1 MQVNDQ
7 PGLQFYAEPG
17 VMTSAG
23 RFAPL
28 LAGLPRDIPGLAAV
42 GHGLLIHEH
51 MAEGY
56 GVTLSEQERG
66 SVHVRPAERMLEL
79 ITARDGRPLDVAR
92 EPGSRLAGNCRH
104 FTVLMVTML
113 RAQGTPARARCG
125 FGGYFTGGFFEDHW
139 VCEYWHAGQE
149 RWILVD
155 AQIDS
160 TQRDWFPIDFDVTDV
175 PRDRFLVAGEAWARC
190 RSGAA
195 DPATFGLS
203 LVNESGDWWIAANL
217 MRDAAALGNLELLPW
232 DCWGAMPKAYE
243 PIDEARCALFDRL
256 ATLTQTPGD
265 SFAELLRLCQA
276 DERLR
281 VPAIVRNAVRGR
293 DESLV
298 GAS

>member
-1 MQVNDQ
+1 M
-7 PGLQFYAEPG
+7 
-17 VMTSAG
+17 
-23 RFAPL
+23 
-28 LAGLPRDIPGLAAV
+28 
-42 GHGLLIHEH
+42 
-51 MAEGY
+51 
-56 GVTLSEQERG
+56 TLSEQERS

-79 ITARDGRPLDVAR
+79 ITARDGRPLEVAR
-92 EPGSRLAGNCRH
+92 EPGSRLAVNCRH

-125 FGGYFTGGFFEDHW
+125 FGGYFTDGFFEDHW

-155 AQIDS
+155 AQIDG

-175 PRDRFLVAGEAWARC
+175 PRDRFLIAGEAWARC

-243 PIDEARCALFDRL
+243 PIDEARGALFDRL
-256 ATLTQTPGD
+256 ATLTQAPGD
-265 SFAELLRLCQA
+265 SFAELLGLCQA

-281 VPAIVRNAVRGR
+281 VPATVRNAVRDR
-293 DESLV
+293 DEPL
-298 GAS
+298 GEAS